1 MNWAQ
6 RPVANAFV
14 TRLRQSPGFS
24 GADLAAISALPVDI
38 RNVDA
43 NGTVVPEGSR
53 GDRIHVLLDGWAA
66 RFKILENGSR
76 QIPALMLPGDMCDI
90 DALHLDRNDCGTMA
104 VTRCTVAVFG
114 RDQLTALFDKHR
126 GIRDAVYRMMAIDN
140 AIATQ
145 WTVCLGRRSARE
157 RLAHLLCELH
167 ARLDAV
173 GQASDG
179 ASGRGFAMPLTQE
192 EIADVLGLTA
202 VHVNRTL
209 QGLRSDGLI
218 QLRDH
223 RLTIPDEAALR
234 RVAGFDG
241 GYLHLPNGPTGSA
254 RGARTVM
261 EASRA
266 YA

>member
-6 RPVANAFV
+6 RPIANAFV
-14 TRLRQSPGFS
+14 TRLRQSPGF
-24 GADLAAISALPVDI
+24 GASDLAAISALPVDI

-43 NGTVVPEGSR
+43 NGTVVPDGSR
-53 GDRIHVLLDGWAA
+53 GDRIHVVLDGWAA

-76 QIPALMLPGDMCDI
+76 QIPALLLPGDMCDI
-90 DALHLDRNDCGTMA
+90 DALHLERNDCGTMA
-104 VTRCTVAVFG
+104 VMRCTLAVFG
-114 RDQLTALFDKHR
+114 RDQLMTLFDKHR
-126 GIRDAVYRMMAIDN
+126 GVRDAIYRIMAIDN

-173 GQASDG
+173 GAANDG
-179 ASGRGFAMPLTQE
+179 ANGRSFAMPLTQE

-218 QLRDH
+218 LLKDH
-223 RLTIPDEAALR
+223 RLTIPDEGALR

-241 GYLHLPNGPTGSA
+241 GYLHLQGGSA
-254 RGARTVM
+254 SPSRGGRTVM

>member
-6 RPVANAFV
+6 RPIANAFV
-14 TRLRQSPGFS
+14 TRLRQSPAFGA
-24 GADLAAISALPVDI
+24 ADLAAIAAMPVDI
-38 RNVDA
+38 RTVDA

-53 GDRIHVLLDGWAA
+53 GDRINVVLDGWAA

-90 DALHLDRNDCGTMA
+90 DALHLDRNDCGTVA
-104 VTRCTVAVFG
+104 VTRCTLAVFG
-114 RDQLTALFDKHR
+114 RDQLLTLFDKHR
-126 GIRDAVYRMMAIDN
+126 GLRDAIYRIMATDN

-157 RLAHLLCELH
+157 RLAHLICELH

-173 GQASDG
+173 GAASDG
-179 ASGRGFAMPLTQE
+179 ANARSFAMPLTQE

-218 QLRDH
+218 QLKDH
-223 RLTIPDEAALR
+223 RLTIPDEGALR

-241 GYLHLPNGPTGSA
+241 GYLHLPNTPAGPA
-254 RGARTVM
+254 RNGRTAM
-261 EASRA
+261 EAGRA